1 MALPVVGEA
10 ERSQAPQFTVR
21 NWGSGRWKLA
31 GGKNKVS
38 RLRSEPEK
46 ALNLGRGSRVPMT
59 TLQLQLRDRGQ
70 QRVLLQRLETRLY
83 W

>member
-1 MALPVVGEA
+1 M
-10 ERSQAPQFTVR
+10 
-21 NWGSGRWKLA
+21 
-31 GGKNKVS
+31 S

-59 TLQLQLRDRGQ
+59 TLQLQLRARGQ

-83 W
+83 CKFREDLHFLNKISFSVSFT